1 MYLLLTGCMVLT
13 LFCLLMA
20 VVYLVKNIK
29 YSSLIDKRIYNIVV
43 YGDALFGAPTTG
55 EEKIQA
61 LKHKKHIDNLMNKG
75 TAWILAF
82 LVFGMGWCFL
92 SHITENMEIKNR
104 MENKNIFEY
113 IEYVEQTQDYT
124 CYSLIVV
131 EYAKTNADVYLFVKV
146 GGHIAQPPQISAEL
160 LNKVLHNQEKD
171 VILNS
176 LNNKNRGN

>member
-1 MYLLLTGCMVLT
+1 MYLVLTSCIYLT

-20 VVYLVKNIK
+20 IIYLVKNIK

-43 YGDALFGAPTTG
+43 YGDALFGAPTTE

-61 LKHKKHIDNLMNKG
+61 QKHKKHIDKLMNRG
-75 TAWILAF
+75 AAWTIAF
-82 LVFGMGWCFL
+82 LVFGMGWCF
-92 SHITENMEIKNR
+92 SSVAIENMEIKNR

-113 IEYVEQTQDYT
+113 MEYVEQTQDYT

-146 GGHIAQPPQISAEL
+146 NGHITQPPQISAEL

-176 LNNKNRGN
+176 LNNKN